1 MVGASGLSI
10 PDTEP
15 TEVMFRGSVCSQ
27 ELAFPTGK
35 LHFHSEHLICREA
48 TPLPANV
55 GSTSH
60 SLSFRQAGRCDV

>member
-15 TEVMFRGSVCSQ
+15 TEVMFRGSVCRR

-35 LHFHSEHLICREA
+35 LHFHCEHLICREA
-48 TPLPANV
+48 TPITSKCGEHLP
-55 GSTSH
+55 
-60 SLSFRQAGRCDV
+60 LSVI

>member
-1 MVGASGLSI
+1 MVGAFGLSI

-15 TEVMFRGSVCSQ
+15 TEVMFCGSACRR
-27 ELAFPTGK
+27 ELAFPSGK
-35 LHFHSEHLICREA
+35 LHFHCEHLICREA
-48 TPLPANV
+48 TPLPANA